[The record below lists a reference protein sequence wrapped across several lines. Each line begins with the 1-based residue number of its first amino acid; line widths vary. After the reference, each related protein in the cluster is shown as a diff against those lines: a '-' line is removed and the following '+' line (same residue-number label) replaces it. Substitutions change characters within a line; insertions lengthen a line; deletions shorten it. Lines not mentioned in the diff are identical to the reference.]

1 MMSAK
6 IIKNFLEPDLI
17 TFLEKK
23 FLYDVPHH
31 YGHVSDSNDS
41 NAINFYNSFINTNDT
56 MIDFIIKK
64 LKKHF
69 TFGEVLRSYINVQH
83 YKMDGNWHVDD
94 GALTLLLMI
103 TKTLK
108 KGEGCFQIKEND
120 NITSYDFEQ
129 NTLIGFNAKLLH
141 RGLAPNSVND
151 IRVTLAFKTR

>member
-1 MMSAK
+1 MNAK
-6 IIKNFLEPDLI
+6 VINNFLEPDLI
-17 TFLEKK
+17 NFLEKT

-31 YGHVSDSNDS
+31 YGHISDPKKTDNID
-41 NAINFYNSFINTNDT
+41 FYNSDLNLNDT
-56 MIDFIIKK
+56 MIKYIIKK

-69 TFGEVLRSYINVQH
+69 TFKEVLRSYINVQH
-83 YKMDGNWHVDD
+83 YKMDGNWHTDD

-120 NITSYDFEQ
+120 NITSYDFKQ

-141 RGLAPNSVND
+141 KGLAPNSVNN
-151 IRVTLAFKTR
+151 IRITLAFKTR